1 MSGNA
6 QSFDEAATLAADHL
20 EELMT
25 DLTPKERV
33 GAKTIA
39 DWFASNYIK
48 AGHKRLGRILV
59 RKSKDLAEGG
69 TN

>member
-1 MSGNA
+1 MSGTM
-6 QSFDEAATLAADHL
+6 QEFDAAAALAADHL
-20 EELMT
+20 EELIT
-25 DLTPKERV
+25 DLTPKERA
-33 GAKTIA
+33 GARIIA

-69 TN
+69 NS

>member
-6 QSFDEAATLAADHL
+6 ESFDRAAIIAAEHL
-20 EELMT
+20 EELVA
-25 DLTPKERV
+25 DLTPKERA
-33 GAKTIA
+33 GARVIA

-48 AGHKRLGRILV
+48 AGHKRLGRLLV

-69 TN
+69 TS